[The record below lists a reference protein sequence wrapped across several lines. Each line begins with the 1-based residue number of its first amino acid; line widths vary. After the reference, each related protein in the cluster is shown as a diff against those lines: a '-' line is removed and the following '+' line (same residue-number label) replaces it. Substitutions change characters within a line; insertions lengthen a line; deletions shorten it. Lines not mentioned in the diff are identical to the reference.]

1 MEEEQSWRGGQG
13 EAAAKASDV
22 PKISVVPF
30 SEREMQYIEETSTGI
45 QFIPALVFILS
56 VQSNLLRLDCNQ

>member
-30 SEREMQYIEETSTGI
+30 SEREMQYIEETTTGI
-45 QFIPALVFILS
+45 
-56 VQSNLLRLDCNQ
+56 